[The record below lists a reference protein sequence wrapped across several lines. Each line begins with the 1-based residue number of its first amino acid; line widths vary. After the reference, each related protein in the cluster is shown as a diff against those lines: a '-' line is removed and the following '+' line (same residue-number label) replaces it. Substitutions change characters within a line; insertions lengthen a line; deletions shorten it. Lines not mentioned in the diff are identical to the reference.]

1 MDERTKIA
9 MEAYRM
15 MYATQVEETEELSE
29 GPLQDLGTTASYV
42 LGGGAKGAEERRNK
56 DLATAK
62 RLGDIRAGRTPEG
75 GMRSSDLGALRSALK
90 QSYEPEGEMV
100 DEASYSAKAA
110 RAGKDIGKP
119 GKAFAKI
126 AQGAAERYG
135 SKERG
140 EKVAGAVLAKL
151 RKEDVDIFDTI
162 LDYLV
167 SEGYADTNEN
177 ALVIMANMSE
187 EWRQSIVEE
196 VLGENIIDTVKSF
209 AGLAKDPKTKVK
221 STTPMGKVVSGIQK
235 QGDMINQIKSGG

>member
-1 MDERTKIA
+1 MDRELKLG

-15 MYATQVEETEELSE
+15 MYETPETIQEDVEQLEE

-90 QSYEPEGEMV
+90 QSYEPEGEV
-100 DEASYSAKAA
+100 V
-110 RAGKDIGKP
+110 G
-119 GKAFAKI
+119 
-126 AQGAAERYG
+126 
-135 SKERG
+135 
-140 EKVAGAVLAKL
+140 
-151 RKEDVDIFDTI
+151 EDVDIFDTI

-209 AGLAKDPKTKVK
+209 VGLAKDPKTKVK
-221 STTPMGKVVSGIQK
+221 STTPMGKVVSGMQK
-235 QGDMINQIKSGG
+235 QGDMINQIRSGG